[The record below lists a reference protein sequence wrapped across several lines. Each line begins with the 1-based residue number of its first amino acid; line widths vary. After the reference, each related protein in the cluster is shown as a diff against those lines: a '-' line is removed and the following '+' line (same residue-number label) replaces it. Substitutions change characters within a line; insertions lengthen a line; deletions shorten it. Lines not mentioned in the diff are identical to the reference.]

1 MDAESGG
8 VVILTI
14 FAPNDAG
21 RPVRGYLI
29 TIPQVDTV
37 SNGTNYYDVA
47 VLEAR
52 GNGAYYRTL
61 DKEHRGAVAP
71 GKTVTVSTS
80 AKQAEKARFQ
90 MEGVPTYTRGKSRK
104 DTTYVKWRR
113 VLFYDCRRKI
123 RRCRRFIKR

>member
-1 MDAESGG
+1 M
-8 VVILTI
+8 
-14 FAPNDAG
+14 
-21 RPVRGYLI
+21 
-29 TIPQVDTV
+29 
-37 SNGTNYYDVA
+37 A

-61 DKEHRGAVAP
+61 DKKHRGAVAP

-104 DTTYVKWRR
+104 DTTYVNGGEYCFTMPEENTQVSAVYKKVAVFGRADAGRERNSRWCRSGPETGNI
-113 VLFYDCRRKI
+113 RRKSHA
-123 RRCRRFIKR
+123 

>member
-1 MDAESGG
+1 MDERYFYEELEQGILSIVDEELGGEMDAESVGYD
-8 VVILTI
+8 LDH

-61 DKEHRGAVAP
+61 DKKHRGAVAP

-104 DTTYVKWRR
+104 DTT
-113 VLFYDCRRKI
+113 
-123 RRCRRFIKR
+123 